1 MINYRDLLLYI
12 KIDRKKFEKLFEIIM
27 DKKYQEFY
35 KEKDKKLRWDLFPW
49 NSVEKVVEVITK
61 GAEKYGVDNWKMINS
76 NVFEAAMIRHFV
88 SYKKGERFDKQWNL
102 THLAHL
108 ACNAI
113 FLLWK
118 ELLVI
123 EIEKRGELKSNEAS
137 EKNKKGGRK

>member
-1 MINYRDLLLYI
+1 MNNLLKKIIN
-12 KIDRKKFEKLFEIIM
+12 EEIIQILLGEILKM
-27 DKKYQEFY
+27 EKIEFY
-35 KEKDKKLRWDLFPW
+35 KEKDKKLRWDLLPW
-49 NSVEKVVEVITK
+49 NSIEKIVEIMTK

-88 SYKKGERFDKQWNL
+88 SYKKGERFDSQWNL

-108 ACNAI
+108 ACNAV

-137 EKNKKGGRK
+137 EKNKNGGK